1 MEEYF
6 NGIHSVLIRLEIEL
20 YEIKQ
25 YLIVSTSQELALTRY
40 QPQHQR
46 RIQVPRTTFQTHHCR
61 RHKPLIV
68 KAYRH

>member
-1 MEEYF
+1 MLLYYTITLNYPTMEEYF

-46 RIQVPRTTFQTHHCR
+46 HTVR
-61 RHKPLIV
+61 R
-68 KAYRH
+68 A